1 MEKIQI
7 ILEPVDNNRLLN
19 LCGPLNT
26 NLKEIEL
33 RFDVE
38 INQRGNLFNLIGVKK
53 NISLA
58 SNFIKD
64 LYLKTEKDNISITE
78 LRNFLQEPNVLK
90 SKMTLNGG
98 KNITSTCFQFKNYK
112 INIEKPNQLNFYN
125 SILKNDVVFSVG
137 SAGSGKTFLAI
148 GAALHCYELG
158 LIKKIILVRPAVEAG
173 ENLGFLPGDLSQ
185 KIDPYLRPMYDA
197 LNSIMGSSLLN
208 KFIEQNVIEVAPLAY
223 MRGRTLNNS
232 FIILDEAQNSTK
244 EQMKMFLTRLGRESK
259 AVITGDI
266 TQIDLPNAFSGLVHV
281 LPLLKE
287 ISGISICK
295 FTEED
300 VMRHPLVKKIINA
313 YEKKSS

>member
-7 ILEPVDNNRLLN
+7 TLEPVDNNRLLN

-90 SKMTLNGG
+90 SKMPLNGR
-98 KNITSTCFQFKNYK
+98 KNNKSTYFQFKNYK
-112 INIEKPNQLNFYN
+112 INIEKPNQLNFYS

-287 ISGISICK
+287 IPGISICK
-295 FTEED
+295 FNEED